1 MIAPVP
7 DVVNV
12 RSPFEGALIV
22 DPVMARSP
30 VDPPPPPLIVIVFVA
45 PVPDA
50 VTPEPTKFRVV
61 PAVDSAEPSSCTV
74 IPLPP
79 PEAANVIVSPDALV
93 VIVIL
98 EPATRVNVSVAES
111 ATTSS

>member
-1 MIAPVP
+1 MAPVP

-30 VDPPPPPLIVIVFVA
+30 MSAPPPPLIVIVFVA

-50 VTPEPTKFRVV
+50 VTPEPTKLRVV

-79 PEAANVIVSPDALV
+79 PEAARTTAVCGSHQGARRGGG
-93 VIVIL
+93 
-98 EPATRVNVSVAES
+98 ASSTRVEGTAVG
-111 ATTSS
+111 